1 MFDRLVV
8 LGSFASGV
16 GTLLLIAR
24 LWRYRQRPGARLFV
38 GALVGQALFCFS
50 YGAAL
55 LTFDPLLRELLV
67 ALLLLAL
74 PWMSVLFLG
83 FAFGYTGRSHLLQT
97 WWYRL
102 PLVTAVVWTGVV
114 ATNPLHQQVWR
125 DFTVVEVGS
134 IAGTTFTHEPALF
147 VVLGLGT
154 LWVGLGTMLLFETVI
169 SYGPLFRGEAIAV
182 GLSPLPPGIAITLWL
197 FEVGPEPALNFAA
210 IAFLPHVLLDSYA
223 FVERDM
229 FEFLPGTRRAGE
241 RAAIRDLGSPVAIV
255 DTDGRIVA
263 LNDAAEGL
271 VGLDEETALTQPLGG
286 VLDVEVDLSGDDQ
299 RLSIRSDGQQR
310 EFVVTPA
317 ALTDPTGA
325 QVGYTLVFQD
335 VTEAIQREQRLTVM
349 NRILRHNLRNDLNVV
364 HGTLE
369 AGREHIEDEALAEMF
384 DRAAETAWGLVKTGE
399 KVRAVESIADGSRG
413 RVSVDLDELLAG
425 IVADLDGSDSV
436 ALDVPASLTLRTDP
450 DLLEIVVENLVENAL
465 DHGTPPGGVIDVT
478 ATADAGT
485 VRLTVAD
492 DGPGIP
498 ENELETIQRGT
509 ETDLV
514 HGSGLGL
521 WIVTWGVRRL
531 GGDVDFE
538 TGAEGTSVTVSLPRE
553 APSAW

>member
-1 MFDRLVV
+1 VV
-8 LGSFASGV
+8 
-16 GTLLLIAR
+16 LIAR
-24 LWRYRQRPGARLFV
+24 LWRYRQRPGAGLFV
-38 GALVGQALFCFS
+38 AALVGQALFCFS

-55 LTFDPLLRELLV
+55 LTFNPLLRELLTAV
-67 ALLLLAL
+67 LLLAL

-102 PLVTAVVWTGVV
+102 PLVTAVVWTGLV

-134 IAGTTFTHEPALF
+134 IAGATFTHEPTLF

-263 LNDAAEGL
+263 LNDAAERL
-271 VGLDEETALTQPLGG
+271 IGLDEETALTQPLGG
-286 VLDVEVDLSGDDQ
+286 VLDVEVDLSADDQ
-299 RLSIRSDGQQR
+299 RLSIRSDGQRR

-317 ALTDPTGA
+317 ALTDPRGA

-369 AGREHIEDEALAEMF
+369 AGKEHIEDEALAEMF
-384 DRAAETAWGLVKTGE
+384 DRAAETAWGLVETGE
-399 KVRAVESIADGSRG
+399 KVRAVESIADDSRG
-413 RVSVDLDELLAG
+413 RVSVDLDEFLTG
-425 IVADLDGSDSV
+425 IVADLDDDSV
-436 ALDVPASLTLRTDP
+436 TLDVPASLTLRTDP

-465 DHGTPPGGVIDVT
+465 DHGTPSDGVIVVT
-478 ATADAGT
+478 ATTDAET
-485 VRLTVAD
+485 VRLTIED

-538 TGAEGTSVTVSLPRE
+538 TGADGTAVAVSLPRE
-553 APSAW
+553 SLTP